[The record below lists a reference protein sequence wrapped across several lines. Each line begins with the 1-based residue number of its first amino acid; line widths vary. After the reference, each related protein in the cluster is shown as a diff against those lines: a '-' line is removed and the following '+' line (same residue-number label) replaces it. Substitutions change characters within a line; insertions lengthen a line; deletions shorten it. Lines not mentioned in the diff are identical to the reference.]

1 MCSNYRPITLLSVVG
16 KLFASILF
24 HHIQPKLLET
34 RRPQQSGF
42 SPGRS
47 TNDAI
52 LTLRLPAD
60 LHRKFHKPLYVDYV
74 DFKAAFDSVDRG
86 ALWSALADVG
96 LLVPVADLVVDLYSG
111 TMSRVSVSNQLS
123 DPFVSLSGV
132 RQGCVLVPSL
142 FCLVMDL
149 ILRSALPASID
160 FAGSL
165 FSLIWIMLM
174 TLRSVTTP
182 WILLDTMSSG

>member
-52 LTLRLPAD
+52 LILRLLAD
-60 LHRKFHKPLYVDYV
+60 LHRKFHKPLYVAYV
-74 DFKAAFDSVDRG
+74 DFKAVFDSVDCG
-86 ALWSALADVG
+86 ALWSALIDVG
-96 LLVPVADLVVDLYSG
+96 LPVPVADLVVDLYSG
-111 TMSRVSVSNQLS
+111 TMSRVSVSGQLS
-123 DPFVSLSGV
+123 DPFESLSGL
-132 RQGCVLVPSL
+132 RQGCVLAPSL

-149 ILRSALPASID
+149 ILISALPTCMH
-160 FAGSL
+160 FC
-165 FSLIWIMLM
+165 
-174 TLRSVTTP
+174 R
-182 WILLDTMSSG
+182 